1 MDTWTFTFTGNPKRG
16 GSLTTIKFTSRGSS
30 QCQALRLICPK
41 VESRLLSA
49 RMTELPV
56 KKNASEPVK
65 KRPIRYY
72 KLR

>member
-16 GSLTTIKFTSRGSS
+16 GGLSTVKFISRGST
-30 QCQALRLICPK
+30 QCQALRLVCPK
-41 VESRLLSA
+41 IEKELFGA

-56 KKNASEPVK
+56 KKNPSEPVK

>member
-16 GSLTTIKFTSRGSS
+16 GGLSTVKFHSRGTS
-30 QCQALRLICPK
+30 QCQALRLVTSE
-41 VESRLLSA
+41 VEKKLFGA